1 MNARRNFLK
10 GLAIAPVV
18 ARSWWAEA
26 ASESRLLFVGTQTA
40 KGSSKG
46 IYAYSWDAAS
56 GELKQ
61 LGLAA
66 ATDNPTFLALSPNR
80 KYLYAAN
87 EEQNGNVS
95 AFAVDAAAAKLAP
108 INVVSAGGSGTCH
121 VATDHTGQAVFCAN
135 YSGGSA
141 SSFHVEADG
150 KLSDAVSHFQY
161 SGHGPDASRQEAPHA
176 HRVTVSPENHFL
188 LVNDLGLDCIHV
200 YKLDAATAKLVP
212 NDPPQWNAAPGAG
225 PRALR
230 FHPNG
235 KWAYCVLEMASEVE
249 VLAWDGKTG
258 TLTSLQKN
266 SLVPEGYKGD
276 HTGAEIVFDRA
287 GNFAYAADRFD
298 NVIVSFK
305 VDPETGKLTLLGHAA
320 YGGKTPRHIA
330 LDPTDRW
337 LLIANQDSDTISV
350 RRRDTKTGLIAE
362 TGKDFNLSK
371 PQCLVFV

>member
-1 MNARRNFLK
+1 MNARRKFLK
-10 GLAIAPVV
+10 GLAIAPMV
-18 ARSWWAEA
+18 ARAWWAEA
-26 ASESRLLFVGTQTA
+26 ASESRLLFVGTQTV

-46 IYAYSWDAAS
+46 IYAYSWDAAN

-87 EEQNGNVS
+87 EMQNGNVS
-95 AFAVDAAAAKLAP
+95 AFAVDAAGAKLTP

-121 VATDHTGQAVFCAN
+121 VITDHTGQAVFCAN
-135 YSGGSA
+135 YSSGSA
-141 SSFHVEADG
+141 SSFHVEAGG

-176 HRVTVSPENHFL
+176 HRVTVSPENRFL

-230 FHPNG
+230 FHPND

-249 VLAWDGKTG
+249 VLAWDDHKG

-276 HTGAEIVFDRA
+276 HTGAEIVFDRD
-287 GNFAYAADRFD
+287 GHFAYAADRFD

-305 VDPETGKLTLLGHAA
+305 IDTETGKLTLLGHTA

-330 LDPTDRW
+330 LDPSGHW

-350 RRRDTKTGLIAE
+350 RSRDAKTGLIAE
-362 TGKDFNLSK
+362 TGKDFDLSK
-371 PQCLVFV
+371 PQCLVFL